1 MTQAQRLDT
10 LITLTTSLGSPELQ
24 LCRDSKNAHE
34 YGLFYSDDSDPA
46 DANEIGRVFNTALD
60 GI

>member
-24 LCRDSKNAHE
+24 LCRDSQNAHE
-34 YGLFYSDDSDPA
+34 YWVFYSDDSDPA
-46 DANEIGRVFNTALD
+46 NSAEIGRVFTTALD